1 MPKVARPLTD
11 AAVRK
16 LRHKGP
22 KTPGTYSVGGVAGL
36 QLVCKPPADG
46 SDIGPRSWVLR
57 VKVGDRRRDIGLGPY
72 PEVSLSEA
80 RERAKQDKELI
91 RQGVDPLEHRKALRS
106 ALAANQAKAVT
117 FAEVAREYIDK
128 KAAEFKTLKQVQKL
142 TGQLETYAYPFLD
155 NLVISD
161 IERAHIV
168 KMLEPI
174 WISRHETASR
184 VRLSVERVLDL
195 AGVKGL
201 RSGDN
206 PARWKG
212 NLELSFPAAK
222 KVAKVKHYNSL
233 PVDQMTAFWKDLAD
247 LQTVGASVLKFT
259 ILTACRPGEAR
270 DVRWTEIDL
279 ESKIW
284 TIPAERMKGGKAH
297 KIPLTASAVKLVE
310 AQPRLSEYV
319 FAGPRKGRPITD
331 VAVSKVPKLLG
342 HDVTAHGFRSTF
354 RTWAQEYTSYAEE
367 ICELALA
374 HVNSDATRAAYARG
388 ELVDKRRLLMSDWE
402 HFILNGHLNHEVDG
416 GKIVAI
422 GGRS

>member
-16 LRHKGP
+16 LRHRGP
-22 KTPGTYSVGGVAGL
+22 ITPGTYSVGGVAGL

-57 VKVGDRRRDIGLGPY
+57 VKVGDRRRDIGLGAY

-80 RERAKQDKELI
+80 RERAKRDKELI
-91 RQGVDPLEHRKALRS
+91 RQGIDPPGHRKALRS

-117 FAEVAREYIDK
+117 FAEVAREFIGK
-128 KAAEFKTLKQVQKL
+128 KAAEFKTSKQVQRL
-142 TGQLETYAYPFLD
+142 TGQLESYAYPLIGE
-155 NLVISD
+155 LVISD
-161 IERAHIV
+161 IGRAHIV

-174 WISRHETASR
+174 WTSKHETAQR

-206 PARWKG
+206 PARWAG
-212 NLELSFPAAK
+212 NLELTFPASQ
-222 KVAKVKHYNSL
+222 KVARVTHYSSL
-233 PVDQMTAFWKDLAD
+233 PMDLMPAFWKDLAA

-259 ILTACRPGEAR
+259 ILTACRPGNAR
-270 DVRWTEIDL
+270 DVRWDEIDL
-279 ESKIW
+279 KAKLW

-297 KIPLTASAVKLVE
+297 KIPLTAEAVKLVE
-310 AQPRLSEYV
+310 AQPRLGQYV
-319 FAGPRKGRPITD
+319 FAGPREGRPITD
-331 VAVSKVPKLLG
+331 VAVSKIPKQLG

-354 RTWAQEYTSYAEE
+354 RTWCQEHTSYPEE
-367 ICELALA
+367 VCELALA

-388 ELVDKRRLLMSDWE
+388 ELVDKRRLLMQDWE
-402 HFILNGHLNHEVDG
+402 HFILNGHQSAKV
-416 GKIVAI
+416 VSI
-422 GGRS
+422 GARN